1 MNAREI
7 NRATETIADNAYL
20 RAAATLSGLLL
31 LPLMGWALWTLVNL
45 STTVAVQSEGIMAIK
60 QEMAART
67 ADRYTKSEARAD
79 WNEQRGKD
87 AVQDLRLERNA
98 RRLDLLE
105 GPPRR

>member
-1 MNAREI
+1 MNGRDV

-31 LPLMGWALWTLVNL
+31 LPLMGWALWTLVVL

-60 QEMAART
+60 DEMTRRT

-79 WNEQRGKD
+79 WNEQRGID
-87 AVQDLRLERNA
+87 RVQDLRIERADHRLNA
-98 RRLDLLE
+98 LE
-105 GPPRR
+105 GTPRR